1 MSGKRAT
8 APAKGAPPWGDVIGG
23 VSAALVLVPQA
34 LAYATLAGLPPE
46 RGLYVAVLAPL
57 AAAFFASSPYL
68 GTGPTAVTSLLTFG
82 GLSAIAMPGTPDY
95 IALAGLLAVM
105 VGAIRVLLGL
115 ARGGI
120 LAYLMSQPVVLGF
133 TTGAGVVILAS
144 QVPTVL
150 GLSAESDNPFVA
162 AAKALMKPGDWDLGA
177 IVVAVLAAVAI
188 IGGRR
193 IHRLFPG
200 VLAAVAIGIAV
211 SDAWSFGGPVV
222 GDIAHGFPPFT
233 FDLPWSSTLD
243 LLTPALVIAVIGFSE
258 PASIAR
264 QYATLERQRWDPHR
278 ELISQGVAN
287 LAAGFGGGFP
297 AGGSFTRSALVRD
310 SGARTRLSGGI
321 TGVVVLLLLP
331 AMGLLAELPTAVLGA
346 TIMVAVRELVS
357 PGPFI
362 RYRRYARLQFSI
374 AAVTFLLT
382 VLLAPHVEW
391 AVVVGV
397 VMAILA
403 HLWREL
409 RISIPTWTSNG
420 SLHLAPK
427 GVLYFA
433 SAPGLE
439 EAFSNLLSEHPE
451 ADHLVVHLD
460 GLGRV
465 DLTGALVLASLL
477 EDAKGAG
484 LTTEIVDVPPQA
496 EKIIRRV
503 IGGPS

>member
-1 MSGKRAT
+1 
-8 APAKGAPPWGDVIGG
+8 
-23 VSAALVLVPQA
+23 
-34 LAYATLAGLPPE
+34 
-46 RGLYVAVLAPL
+46 
-57 AAAFFASSPYL
+57 
-68 GTGPTAVTSLLTFG
+68 GPTAVTSLLTFG
-82 GLSAIAMPGTPDY
+82 GLSAIAMPGAPHY

-105 VGAIRVLLGL
+105 VGVIRVLLGL
-115 ARGGI
+115 AKGGV

-133 TTGAGVVILAS
+133 TAGAGVVILAS

-150 GLSAESDNPFVA
+150 GVGAESDNPFVA
-162 AAKALMKPGDWDLGA
+162 AAKALMKPGEWDPGA
-177 IVVAVLAAVAI
+177 IVVAIVAAAAI
-188 IGGRR
+188 IGGKR

-200 VLAAVAIGIAV
+200 VLAAVAIGIAL
-211 SDAWSFGGPVV
+211 SETASFGGPVV
-222 GDIAHGFPPFT
+222 GDIAHGLPPLS
-233 FDLPWSSTLD
+233 FDLPWSSALR
-243 LLTPALVIAVIGFSE
+243 LLAPALVIAVIGFSE

-264 QYATLERQRWDPHR
+264 RYATLERQRWDPHR

-310 SGARTRLSGGI
+310 AGARTRLSGGI
-321 TGVVVLLLLP
+321 TGLVVLLLMP
-331 AMGLLAELPTAVLGA
+331 VMGLLAHLPTAVLGA

-382 VLLAPHVEW
+382 IFLAPHVEW
-391 AVVVGV
+391 AVVAGV

-420 SLHLAPK
+420 TLHLAPK
-427 GVLYFA
+427 GVLFFA

-439 EAFSNLLSEHPE
+439 EAFTNLLSEHPE
-451 ADHLVVHLD
+451 AHHLVVHLD

-465 DLTGALVLASLL
+465 DLSGALVLASLL
-477 EDAKGAG
+477 EDARGAG
-484 LTTEIVDVPPQA
+484 LVAEVVDVPPQA

-503 IGGPS
+503 IGS